1 MLRVT
6 TGDLQIR
13 QSYAY
18 AVARVRQL
26 ENGLLDRARIAR
38 MLNARSATDALR
50 VLSETY
56 YSEAM
61 GEASAENFEAVLAR
75 ELERVYGDIS
85 EFVPNTAIITL
96 FRMGYDLHNCKVAF
110 RARFLG
116 SDGQGLW
123 SPLGTVPAAELQKA
137 VAEEASYDGF
147 PEHVRA
153 LLCAGFEHTALS
165 HSAHRL
171 QGDSDS
177 EQLDLRSFDPL
188 SLDLVLDKVYFTALM
203 QTGRDVRSPLVSKMY
218 RARIDLANM
227 TGFLRCRRLK
237 RSVRFFHSFFIPLGN
252 LRFDQFEEIYEG
264 PIDAFV
270 RRMSIS
276 GYESL
281 MAEWGPVSERKE
293 AIAVLERLGRR
304 HCAAIARDSIAVYF
318 GPEPIVAYLLAKE
331 DEVSDLHAILVGKA
345 NGLDAES
352 IRERLS
358 GAYA

>member
-1 MLRVT
+1 MA

-26 ENGLLDRARIAR
+26 ENGLLDRSRIVR
-38 MLNARSATDALR
+38 ILNARSAADALR
-50 VLSETY
+50 VLSETD

-61 GEASAENFEAVLAR
+61 GEASAEDFEAVLTR
-75 ELERVYGDIS
+75 ELERVYS
-85 EFVPNTAIITL
+85 YVWEFVPNPAIITL

-123 SPLGTVPAAELQKA
+123 SPLGTVTAAELQKI
-137 VAEEASYDGF
+137 VAEETSYDGF
-147 PEHVRA
+147 PEHVKA
-153 LLCAGFEHTALS
+153 LLSAGFEHLALS
-165 HSAHRL
+165 QSARRI
-171 QGDSDS
+171 QDDSDS
-177 EQLDLRSFDPL
+177 EQLDPRSFDPL
-188 SLDLVLDKVYFTALM
+188 SLDLVLDKVYFAALM
-203 QTGRDVRSPLVSKMY
+203 QTVQAIRSPLVSKLY
-218 RARIDLANM
+218 RAKIDLVNM

-237 RSVRFFHSFFIPLGN
+237 RSIGFFHSFFVPLGN
-252 LRFDQFEEIYEG
+252 LEFSEFENIYEE
-264 PIDAFV
+264 PIDAFM
-270 RRMSIS
+270 RRMAAS

-281 MAEWGPVSERKE
+281 MTEWGPVSERKE
-293 AIAVLERLGRR
+293 AIAVLERLGRK
-304 HCAAIARDSIAVYF
+304 HCAAIARDSTAVYF

-331 DEVSDLHAILVGKA
+331 NEVSDLRAILVGKV